1 MNDFALIL
9 LAASVAASGA
19 LGLLAGY
26 GAVFVFNRIPAK
38 WLCDYDEVPDE
49 RHLPPRIG
57 KYPWALLFSLVFA
70 TAAFKCCLVSLFY
83 AAAAVP
89 ALWLLLMIGLSDV
102 KYRIIPD
109 QFVILLA
116 VTGIGFAAR
125 QQIFASGALWR
136 NGFLSPLI
144 GLLAGGGVFLLIAL
158 LGKLLA
164 KKEVM
169 GFGDVKLAA
178 VCGLIVGRFGIVP
191 VLIMTALSSA
201 ALFSLWL
208 ARGRIKATDEA
219 PLGPFIAGSTAV
231 YLLFPLEIGWLLSR
245 NILPIMP

>member
-1 MNDFALIL
+1 MDNLALII

-19 LGLLAGY
+19 LGILAGY
-26 GAVFVFNRIPAK
+26 GAVFVFNKIPAK

-70 TAAFKCCLVSLFY
+70 TAAFKSCLISLLY
-83 AAAAVP
+83 AAAAFP

-116 VTGIGFAAR
+116 VTGIGFAVR
-125 QQIFASGALWR
+125 WQPLGSGAVLR

-144 GLLAGGGVFLLIAL
+144 GLLAGGGIFFIIAL
-158 LGKLLA
+158 LGKLIA
-164 KKEVM
+164 RKEVM

-178 VCGLIVGRFGIVP
+178 VCGLIVGHTGILP
-191 VLIMTALSSA
+191 VLAMTALSSA
-201 ALFSLWL
+201 ALFSFWL

-231 YLLFPLEIGWLLSR
+231 YLMFSEEIGWLLSV
-245 NILPIMP
+245 NIFPIMP